1 MNIILITKKVII
13 QNLRD
18 KKSMCFAILF
28 PIILICILGTA
39 LGSWF
44 SGNEGNYSAEVLYCI
59 DGNSQLGKDFEKS
72 MVKSKTG
79 LDIDYTKT
87 NNITDARNKVAS
99 SKYDGFILIKDNK
112 IQLIENGRY
121 HFNAALIENI
131 LNVFVQKYNTVLEI
145 AKVNPA
151 ALSKISG
158 SIGNGFIEERSLQA
172 NKSPRAIDYYAITML
187 TLIIMYASQGAL
199 GEIVYERH
207 GKTQGRILCSS
218 VKKYEYMTSKILGTL
233 IVTMIQVAVIIL
245 FSKYA
250 LNAYWGNNIPA
261 VLTVVASLI
270 IFSTSI
276 GTGIAYIIKDNNV
289 ASTVLSLIIP
299 FLIFLGG
306 GYVPLDMFGSKL
318 ITIIAKI
325 SPVDWTN
332 RAILNIIYGNDLS
345 TMPYAL
351 LINIG
356 LSVVFIAAAA
366 LIFRKE
372 EA

>member
-1 MNIILITKKVII
+1 MNIISITKKVII

-18 KKSMCFAILF
+18 KKSMCFMILF
-28 PIILICILGTA
+28 PIILICILGAA

-44 SGNEGNYSAEVLYCI
+44 SGSEGSYGADVLYCI
-59 DGNSQLGKDFEKS
+59 QGNSELGKSFEKNL
-72 MVKSKTG
+72 VKAKTG
-79 LDIDYTKT
+79 LDIEYTKT
-87 NNITDARNKVAS
+87 DNINTAKKEIAT
-99 SKYDGFILIKDNK
+99 SKYGALILVKDNE
-112 IQLIENGRY
+112 IQLVENEKYR
-121 HFNAALIENI
+121 FDAALVENI

-145 AKVNPA
+145 ARVDPGV
-151 ALSKISG
+151 LSKISG
-158 SIGNGFIEERSLQA
+158 STDKKFIEERSLQA
-172 NKSPRAIDYYAITML
+172 NKAPRAIDYYAVTML

-218 VKKYEYMTSKILGTL
+218 VNKYEYLTAKILGTL

-261 VLTVVASLI
+261 VLIVIASMI
-270 IFSTSI
+270 IFSTSL
-276 GTGIAYIIKDNNV
+276 GTGIAYIIKDDRV
-289 ASTVLSLIIP
+289 ASTILGLAIP
-299 FLIFLGG
+299 LLIFLGG
-306 GYVPLDMFGSKL
+306 GYVPLSMFGGKL
-318 ITIIAKI
+318 IAAIAKI

-332 RAILNIIYGNDLS
+332 RAVLGIIYGNDLS
-345 TMPYAL
+345 VMPYAV
-351 LINIG
+351 LINIV
-356 LSVVFIAAAA
+356 LSIVLIAASV